1 MLENILKSQIG
12 FYKVVP
18 FDWNAEPFLA
28 LDLTENNLDLQSID
42 LQNTAAFNDYVFG
55 LMAQQ
60 NVKVAVGGYNE
71 HRFIYQRSEH
81 FQQESEPRCIHL
93 GIDIWAKA
101 GTEIYTPI
109 AGKLKFARNN
119 DNFGDY
125 GSTLIIEHELE
136 GHTFHTL
143 YGHLSLESLT
153 TTNEGDLIEAG
164 EKIATIGDFPING
177 DWPPHL
183 HFQVIKDLEGVV
195 GDYPGVCSLGNREKY
210 LANCPDPNLILRIP
224 F

>member
-1 MLENILKSQIG
+1 MLENVLKSQFSFG
-12 FYKVVP
+12 NVVV
-18 FDWNAEPFLA
+18 FDWNVEPFLA

-55 LMAQQ
+55 LMAKQ

-101 GTEIYTPI
+101 GTEIYAPM

-125 GSTLIIEHELE
+125 GPTLIIEHQLE
-136 GHTFHTL
+136 GHIFYTL
-143 YGHLSLESLT
+143 YGHLSLVSLT
-153 TTNEGDLIEAG
+153 NKNEGDLIEAG
-164 EKIATIGDFPING
+164 EQIATIGDFPING

-183 HFQVIKDLEGVV
+183 HFQVIKDLEGIN
-195 GDYPGVCSLGNREKY
+195 GDYPGVCSFSNQEKY
-210 LANCPDPNLILRIP
+210 LVNCPDPNLILRIP